1 MPIYNTEELKKY
13 CEENKIQLLQNYFNE
28 KAVSRTIIEG
38 KCLNENCNENFKKA
52 FIRLIKSG
60 GYCNVCTL
68 KNRITKFKET
78 NLEIYGF
85 DNPRKN
91 ESIKEKCKTTC
102 LEKYGVNHPLKNKIV
117 QEKLKKTNLEKFGF
131 QYASQ
136 NLDIKEKVKST
147 NLEKFG
153 FQYASQNLDIKEKVK
168 NTCLKKFGSENVF
181 LNKEIM
187 KKCKDTL
194 FEKYGVRHPLQNPEI
209 SEKMFKSCHLLKD
222 YTLPSKK
229 VIQMQGYENFG
240 MDELLFIEKIDEN
253 DIIISRKKVPEIWY
267 KDKDGKQHRYFV
279 DFYIPHQKRCI
290 EIKSTWT
297 LKKDNVFE
305 KQQAMKDA
313 GYQCEIWVFD
323 DKGNKLECYK

>member
-1 MPIYNTEELKKY
+1 M
-13 CEENKIQLLQNYFNE
+13 
-28 KAVSRTIIEG
+28 
-38 KCLNENCNENFKKA
+38 NENCNENFKKA

-117 QEKLKKTNLEKFGF
+117 QEKLKK
-131 QYASQ
+131 
-136 NLDIKEKVKST
+136 T

-290 EIKSTWT
+290 EIKSSYT

-323 DKGNKLECYK
+323 EKGNKLECYK